1 MYVIHNGL
9 IVTEEK
15 ILENHAL
22 VIDGKYIHAIVP
34 NEEVKNWQ
42 NAEQVDANGAYI
54 TSGFIDIH
62 SDYIETI
69 SAPRPT
75 SLIDLNISLKETE
88 KILINNGITTMF
100 HSLSLYKTDMF
111 SKNAMRTKEN
121 VQRLINL
128 IHETSDDLHLIRHR
142 LHARFEIDNTEGVD
156 LLLEN
161 IEQNKVH
168 LISFM
173 DHTPGQG
180 QYRNLQYYYDTIQ
193 GYRSISNNEIQTMIA
208 EKQRAEIITPEQI
221 KDITTLAVEK
231 NIAVASHDDDHM
243 EKLHLV
249 QSFGTTISEF
259 PITLDVARGAKQL
272 GLYTVVGAPNVL
284 LGKSH
289 SGNLS
294 AVEAIEND
302 CADILCSDYYP
313 SALLHAVFQLHK
325 QYGYDLREMINKVTI
340 NPARAVKME
349 DEIGSIQVG
358 KKADLLII
366 EEMDHGYPM
375 LTKTMVDGLFITETN
390 YRI

>member
-54 TSGFIDIH
+54 TPGFIDIH

-221 KDITTLAVEK
+221 KDITTLAVER

-358 KKADLLII
+358 KKADLLMV

>member
-54 TSGFIDIH
+54 TPGFIDIH

>member
-9 IVTEEK
+9 IVTEEE

-22 VIDGKYIHAIVP
+22 VIDGKYIRAIVP
-34 NEEVKNWQ
+34 NEEVKNWP
-42 NAEQVDANGAYI
+42 NAEQIDANGAYI
-54 TSGFIDIH
+54 TPGFIDIH

-100 HSLSLYKTDMF
+100 HSLSLYKTDII
-111 SKNAMRTKEN
+111 SKNMMRTKEN

-142 LHARFEIDNTEGVD
+142 LHARFEIDNTEGVE

-193 GYRSISNNEIQTMIA
+193 GYRSVSNNEIQTMIA

-221 KDITTLAVEK
+221 KHITSCALEK
-231 NIAVASHDDDHM
+231 TIAVASHDDDHM

-259 PITLDVARGAKQL
+259 PITLDVAKEAKRL
-272 GLYTVVGAPNVL
+272 GLHTVVGAPNVL

-358 KKADLLII
+358 KKADLLIV

-375 LTKTMVDGLFITETN
+375 LTKTMVDGMFITETN

>member
-34 NEEVKNWQ
+34 NEEVKNWK

-54 TSGFIDIH
+54 TPGFIDIH

-88 KILINNGITTMF
+88 KISINNGITTMF

-358 KKADLLII
+358 KKADLLMI

>member
-54 TSGFIDIH
+54 TPGFIDIH

-221 KDITTLAVEK
+221 KDITTLAVER

-358 KKADLLII
+358 KKADLLMI

>member
-42 NAEQVDANGAYI
+42 KAEQVDANGAYI
-54 TSGFIDIH
+54 TPGFIDIH

-221 KDITTLAVEK
+221 KDITTLAVER

>member
-34 NEEVKNWQ
+34 NEEVQNWQ

-54 TSGFIDIH
+54 TPGFIDIH

-221 KDITTLAVEK
+221 KDITTLAVER

>member
-34 NEEVKNWQ
+34 NEEVQNWQ

-54 TSGFIDIH
+54 TPGFIDIH

>member
-54 TSGFIDIH
+54 TPGFIDIH

-325 QYGYDLREMINKVTI
+325 QYGYDLREMINKVSI

>member
-54 TSGFIDIH
+54 TPGFIDIH

-221 KDITTLAVEK
+221 KDITTLAVER

>member
-9 IVTEEK
+9 IVTEEE

-22 VIDGKYIHAIVP
+22 VIDGKYIRAIVP
-34 NEEVKNWQ
+34 NEEVKNWP
-42 NAEQVDANGAYI
+42 NAEQIDANGAYI
-54 TSGFIDIH
+54 TPGFIDIH

-100 HSLSLYKTDMF
+100 HSLSLYKTDII
-111 SKNAMRTKEN
+111 SKNMMRTKEN

-142 LHARFEIDNTEGVD
+142 LHARFEIDNTEGVE

-193 GYRSISNNEIQTMIA
+193 GYRSVSNNEIQTMIA

-221 KDITTLAVEK
+221 KHITSCALEK

-259 PITLDVARGAKQL
+259 PITLDVAKEAKRL
-272 GLYTVVGAPNVL
+272 GLHTVVGAPNVL

-358 KKADLLII
+358 KKADLLIV

-375 LTKTMVDGLFITETN
+375 LTKTMVDGMFITETN

>member
-54 TSGFIDIH
+54 TPGFIDIH

-358 KKADLLII
+358 KKADLLMI

>member
-34 NEEVKNWQ
+34 NEEVQNWQ

-54 TSGFIDIH
+54 TPGFIDIH

-358 KKADLLII
+358 KKADLLMI

>member
-15 ILENHAL
+15 VLENHAL

-34 NEEVKNWQ
+34 NEEVQNWQ

-54 TSGFIDIH
+54 TPGFIDIH

-366 EEMDHGYPM
+366 EEVDHGYPM

>member
-54 TSGFIDIH
+54 TPGFIDIH

-221 KDITTLAVEK
+221 KDITTLAVER

-325 QYGYDLREMINKVTI
+325 QYGHDLREMINKVTI

>member
-54 TSGFIDIH
+54 TPGFIDIH

-75 SLIDLNISLKETE
+75 SLIDLNIRLKETE

-349 DEIGSIQVG
+349 DEIGKSEA
-358 KKADLLII
+358 K
-366 EEMDHGYPM
+366 
-375 LTKTMVDGLFITETN
+375 
-390 YRI
+390 RS

>member
-54 TSGFIDIH
+54 TPGFIDIH

-358 KKADLLII
+358 KKADLLMV